1 VRGGGSAASDPRIGS
16 AAAAPNTADAPAC
29 SRRSSARL
37 VATFGRQLS
46 LDSEELD
53 VLVRAAELH
62 DIGKIAIPDEILHKS
77 GELTPEEWMLMRKH
91 PLIGQRVLDAAPALG
106 EVAQL
111 VRSTH
116 ERWDGEGYPD
126 GLAGRDIPRGSR
138 VILICDA
145 YNAMTEGRPFRAAR
159 SNKQALEELVSE
171 AGTQFDPELVK
182 AFTEKVMPA
191 LERERYG
198 SPPVSTVGG

>member
-1 VRGGGSAASDPRIGS
+1 V
-16 AAAAPNTADAPAC
+16 
-29 SRRSSARL
+29 
-37 VATFGRQLS
+37 
-46 LDSEELD
+46 
-53 VLVRAAELH
+53 VRAAELH

-77 GELTPEEWMLMRKH
+77 GDLTSEEWMLMRKH

-106 EVAQL
+106 EVAKL

-116 ERWDGEGYPD
+116 ERWDGSGYPD
-126 GLAGRDIPRGSR
+126 GLAGRDIPIGSR

-159 SNKQALEELVSE
+159 SNKQALEELASE

-198 SPPVSTVGG
+198 VPAKQPSGSGSPA